1 MMGLTGIELGACMFA
16 VLLVMLALRIHI
28 GIAMLL
34 TGSIGYTLV
43 AGIDP
48 LLNYFKGAAYARYS
62 VYDLSVVPLFL
73 LMGQFAT
80 HGGLSQSLFK
90 AGNAMIGHWRG
101 GMAMGAVGACAG
113 FGAICGSSLATAAT
127 MGQVALPELK
137 AHGYSERLSAA
148 AIAAGGT
155 LGILIPPSVPL
166 VIYAIIT
173 EQNIAK
179 MFLAAFV
186 PGLLAAVGYMV
197 VIGIVARISPQDAP
211 AGKKFTLAQRLKAL
225 SETWPVI
232 LIFVTVIGGIYGG
245 IFTPTEAASI
255 GALATGI
262 VAWTSGGLK
271 GQGFLD
277 CMYGAAGATGM
288 IFLILLGADI
298 LNVFLALTQ
307 VHTELATWVIGL
319 ALPPLAVLMVVILI
333 YLVLGC
339 IMDSLSMI
347 LLTIPIFFPIIMG
360 IDLWGLS
367 AEYKAI
373 WFGILALMVVEVG
386 LITPPVGMNVFIISA
401 MAKNVQMKDIFKSIL
416 PFLLSDVVRI
426 GLLIFFPS
434 IALVALQI
442 FG

>member
-1 MMGLTGIELGACMFA
+1 MMGLTGIELGGLMFA
-16 VLLVMLALRIHI
+16 FMLVLLALRVHI
-28 GIAMLL
+28 GVAMLL
-34 TGSIGYTLV
+34 TGSVGYTMV
-43 AGIDP
+43 AGLDP

-62 VYDLSVVPLFL
+62 IYDLSVVPLFL

-80 HGGLSQSLFK
+80 HGGLSKALFK

-101 GMAMGAVGACAG
+101 GMAMGAVTACAG

-137 AHGYSERLSAA
+137 KHGYSERLSAA

-179 MFLAAFV
+179 MFLAAFI
-186 PGLLAAVGYMV
+186 PGLLAAVGYMI
-197 VIGIVARISPQDAP
+197 VISIIARISPEDAP
-211 AGKKFTLAQRLKAL
+211 RGVRFTWMQRLQAL

-232 LIFVTVIGGIYGG
+232 LIFIVVIGGIYGG

-255 GALATGI
+255 GTLATAI

-271 GQGFLD
+271 GRGFLD
-277 CMYGAAGATGM
+277 CLYGAAGATGM

-307 VHTELATWVIGL
+307 VHTELANWVVGL
-319 ALPPLAVLMVVILI
+319 NWPPLGVLAVIIII
-333 YLVLGC
+333 YLILGC

-360 IDLWGLS
+360 IDLWGLG
-367 AEYKAI
+367 ADDKAI

-401 MAKNVQMKDIFKSIL
+401 MVKHVPMKEIFKTIL
-416 PFLLSDVVRI
+416 PFLASDFVRI
-426 GLLIFFPS
+426 ALLVFFPS
-434 IALVALQI
+434 IALVVFQI
-442 FG
+442 F